1 MTIIR
6 YGGDDGDFLFN
17 ISNAPP
23 PNEFSVVNDYIF
35 SIINVRKRDI
45 EIQNFPFSNAMFLML
60 FIFPL
65 KHSLLI
71 IVVVDCTMTF
81 LFNQGDEMFDAESEP
96 VDVRNT
102 KYCQFYF
109 LQHNNIT
116 RYCHYYFLSQNIISN
131 IHIIDISHQSSMILL
146 GGCWGENQLPLC

>member
-1 MTIIR
+1 MTAT
-6 YGGDDGDFLFN
+6 YFN
-17 ISNAPP
+17 FSNAPP
-23 PNEFSVVNDYIF
+23 PNELSVVVNDYIF

-96 VDVRNT
+96 VDVRN
-102 KYCQFYF
+102 KK
-109 LQHNNIT
+109 
-116 RYCHYYFLSQNIISN
+116 
-131 IHIIDISHQSSMILL
+131 
-146 GGCWGENQLPLC
+146 